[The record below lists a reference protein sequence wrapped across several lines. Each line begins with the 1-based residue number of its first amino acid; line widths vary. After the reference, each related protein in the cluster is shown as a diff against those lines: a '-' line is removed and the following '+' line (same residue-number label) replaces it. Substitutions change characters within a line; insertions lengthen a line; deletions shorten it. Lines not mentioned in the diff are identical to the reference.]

1 MGTSTQ
7 GRALTFHS
15 VIYEEEKT
23 VKHIY
28 RLAQQIVEAAERYE
42 QFYEVEL
49 SIMVRKEGGQKSDVI
64 RLQSEKSAPADA
76 KVKDDESVNYIEF

>member
-1 MGTSTQ
+1 MRTSTQ
-7 GRALTFHS
+7 GRAHTFHS

-23 VKHIY
+23 MKHIY
-28 RLAQQIVEAAERYE
+28 RLAQQIVDAAERYE

-49 SIMVRKEGGQKSDVI
+49 SIMVRKEGGQKSDFI

-76 KVKDDESVNYIEF
+76 KVKADESVNHIEF

>member
-7 GRALTFHS
+7 GRAHTFHS

-23 VKHIY
+23 MKHIY

-49 SIMVRKEGGQKSDVI
+49 SIMVRKEGGQKSDFI

-76 KVKDDESVNYIEF
+76 KVNADESVNYIEF